1 MYTPAKDGFLLNLLC
16 SQTGP
21 TEPNCNHIIILI
33 SSDQL
38 NIIIDINL
46 IKHDNLFHKVL
57 KGWRKRLNTL
67 KEWHR
72 NVEYMHCW
80 QKLTLRGRLRWIFFV
95 MYCFGW
101 RNLKT
106 WPNDIIYF
114 YLKNSI
120 KCWVSRNMFFN
131 DVIHEDNIV

>member
-1 MYTPAKDGFLLNLLC
+1 MYTPAKVGFLLNLLC

-21 TEPNCNHIIILI
+21 TETNCNYIIIFNF
-33 SSDQL
+33 SDQL

-46 IKHDNLFHKVL
+46 IKQDNLFHKVR

-80 QKLTLRGRLRWIFFV
+80 QKLKLRGRLRWIFFLYYIV
-95 MYCFGW
+95 LVGGIWKHDC
-101 RNLKT
+101 
-106 WPNDIIYF
+106 NDIIYF

-120 KCWVSRNMFFN
+120 KCWVSCNMFF
-131 DVIHEDNIV
+131 